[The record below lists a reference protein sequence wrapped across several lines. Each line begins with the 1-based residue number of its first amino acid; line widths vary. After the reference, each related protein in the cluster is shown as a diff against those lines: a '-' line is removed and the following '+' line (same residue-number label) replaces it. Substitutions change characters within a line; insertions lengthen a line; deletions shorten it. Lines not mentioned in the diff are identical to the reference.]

1 MLGSG
6 VRVGVSVGVS
16 VSRFCIDTVWVIDGI
31 VAEVGGI
38 VMGATV
44 GLVAGISVSVGAGD
58 GNSATRSTP
67 SVSAREKLPRTMPTE
82 SRAARLPKST
92 WRK

>member
-1 MLGSG
+1 MLGMG
-6 VRVGVSVGVS
+6 VRVGVSVGVR
-16 VSRFCIDTVWVIDGI
+16 VPMFCIDTVCVINGI
-31 VAEVGGI
+31 VAGVGGR

-44 GLVAGISVSVGAGD
+44 GLIGTSVSVGTSD

-67 SVSAREKLPRTMPTE
+67 SVRAREKLPRTMPTE

>member
-1 MLGSG
+1 MLGMG
-6 VRVGVSVGVS
+6 VRVGVSVGVR
-16 VSRFCIDTVWVIDGI
+16 VSMFCIDIVCVIDGI
-31 VAEVGGI
+31 VAGVGVR
-38 VMGATV
+38 VMGAIA
-44 GLVAGISVSVGAGD
+44 GLVAGTSVSVGTGD

-67 SVSAREKLPRTMPTE
+67 SVSAREKLPRTMTAE

>member
-1 MLGSG
+1 MG
-6 VRVGVSVGVS
+6 VRVGVSVCVGVS
-16 VSRFCIDTVWVIDGI
+16 ISFIDVVCAIDGI
-31 VAEVGGI
+31 VNGVGGR
-38 VMGATV
+38 VMRATV
-44 GLVAGISVSVGAGD
+44 GLVAGTSVSVGIGD

-67 SVSAREKLPRTMPTE
+67 SVRAREKLPRTMPTE

>member
-1 MLGSG
+1 MLGMG
-6 VRVGVSVGVS
+6 VRVGVSVGVR
-16 VSRFCIDTVWVIDGI
+16 VSMPCIETVCVIDGI
-31 VAEVGGI
+31 VAEVGGR

-44 GLVAGISVSVGAGD
+44 GLVAGTSISEGTGD
-58 GNSATRSTP
+58 SSSATRSIS

-82 SRAARLPKST
+82 SRAARLPKSI